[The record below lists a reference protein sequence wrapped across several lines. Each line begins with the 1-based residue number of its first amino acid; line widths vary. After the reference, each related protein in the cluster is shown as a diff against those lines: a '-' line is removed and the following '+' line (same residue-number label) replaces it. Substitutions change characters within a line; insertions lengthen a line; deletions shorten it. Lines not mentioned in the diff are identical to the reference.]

1 MKRKEKRAISCCV
14 SYTLEEHNLTV
25 GPGAQV
31 ACVRK
36 AGSDPH
42 LSLVHL
48 ICEEEKIVIKDQMNQ
63 RGTGCCQRT
72 HLCPPPPKRLCGKE
86 GSRLEIKAKWSH
98 GLELR
103 DKPRLQMFPVK
114 DIPLDLP

>member
-1 MKRKEKRAISCCV
+1 MKRKEKRAISCCD
-14 SYTLEEHNLTV
+14 SYTLKEHNLTV

-31 ACVRK
+31 AYVRK

-72 HLCPPPPKRLCGKE
+72 HLCPPTEKIVWEGRLKT
-86 GSRLEIKAKWSH
+86 
-98 GLELR
+98 
-103 DKPRLQMFPVK
+103 
-114 DIPLDLP
+114 